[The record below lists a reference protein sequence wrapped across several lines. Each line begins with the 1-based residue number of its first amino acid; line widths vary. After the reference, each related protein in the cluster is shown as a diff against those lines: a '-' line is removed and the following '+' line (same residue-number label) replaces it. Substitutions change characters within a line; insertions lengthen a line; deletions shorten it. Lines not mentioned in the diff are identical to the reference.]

1 MTNITLTQKDVEEL
15 IKYINLLHESLRNAG
30 EIFDLSLSDLRN
42 LEQLQWELFHKL
54 KLKHN
59 DDDKTRWRIPF
70 VFGGKK

>member
-42 LEQLQWELFHKL
+42 LEELQWELFRKL
-54 KLKHN
+54 KLKYN
-59 DDDKTRWRIPF
+59 DDDKERWRKPF

>member
-42 LEQLQWELFHKL
+42 LEELQWELFRKL
-54 KLKHN
+54 KLKYN
-59 DDDKTRWRIPF
+59 DDDKERWRKPF
-70 VFGGKK
+70 VFGEKK